1 MSQDQA
7 YSFAQ
12 VLEAELV
19 KIQEARQARQPEQ
32 NGVSQKQRPSV
43 KEAAERQA
51 NPEGQGNAETT
62 LAYKNAHE
70 ALLVGLAFS
79 GGGIRSATFNLG
91 VLQALAELK
100 LLRLFDY
107 LSTVS
112 GGGYIGSW
120 LTAWIYREGMD
131 RVEEKLSPNRAS
143 HNLSEEPPQIE
154 FLRHY
159 SNYLTP
165 RAALFSAET
174 WMFTTTYLRNLLIY
188 LTIVIAALTAVLLVP
203 RLAIWLVKGMVAFP
217 APPQPE
223 VFHVGLVAA
232 LLSLAL
238 GILFVLRN
246 LAFVEPQTG
255 NQKYPYFTDQ
265 GVIQSIIVLLLFL
278 ATWFGSCWLYSFTRV
293 SSVLEQFWPWMVG
306 VGVVYAAPYFLL
318 FRFLKGED
326 ASAKVPEAGNRPWWV
341 LTLSAPVAGAVGGLL
356 LWGLAK
362 LFQSWG
368 DTPSASGHLASWGT
382 PVMILVFTLTAVVHM
397 SLIGRRL
404 SNEQQEWWSRLGG
417 WILVYTLGW
426 VVLFGMALYS
436 PLALMWV
443 GDVGGGR
450 QSRCG
455 GGCCPSLLVLWLARF
470 LPLAHAG
477 PIHGWNSY
485 RRSR

>member
-1 MSQDQA
+1 
-7 YSFAQ
+7 
-12 VLEAELV
+12 
-19 KIQEARQARQPEQ
+19 
-32 NGVSQKQRPSV
+32 
-43 KEAAERQA
+43 
-51 NPEGQGNAETT
+51 
-62 LAYKNAHE
+62 
-70 ALLVGLAFS
+70 
-79 GGGIRSATFNLG
+79 
-91 VLQALAELK
+91 
-100 LLRLFDY
+100 
-107 LSTVS
+107 
-112 GGGYIGSW
+112 
-120 LTAWIYREGMD
+120 
-131 RVEEKLSPNRAS
+131 
-143 HNLSEEPPQIE
+143 
-154 FLRHY
+154 
-159 SNYLTP
+159 
-165 RAALFSAET
+165 
-174 WMFTTTYLRNLLIY
+174 
-188 LTIVIAALTAVLLVP
+188 
-203 RLAIWLVKGMVAFP
+203 MVAFP

-382 PVMILVFTLTAVVHM
+382 PLMILVFTLTAVVHM

-443 GDVGGGR
+443 GDVGGDVSLGV
-450 QSRCG
+450 G
-455 GGCCPSLLVLWLARF
+455 GGAVHHCWCSGWQDSCHWLTRGQSMVGTHTEGRAEGHAEGRAPYFRRRISVGFITGHTYDSPSLAGLLASYNCRGIA
-470 LPLAHAG
+470 PSGDIAVQAG
-477 PIHGWNSY
+477 YYW
-485 RRSR
+485 